1 MTRLSD
7 EIRTDTGWD
16 IIEDRHVADRAVTI
30 GSNFLVGNGYLG
42 YRATRPD
49 QTADDFVAC
58 TVSDTYDM
66 ADGRWRELCNAPNGL
81 LVDLALDGRR
91 LQFSSNRDAMV
102 ALDLRNGL
110 HEQRSTWTTIDGG
123 GVEVTVRRFAGL
135 HDLHLLGQE
144 LTVVPLDEG
153 ELDVVAGI
161 DARVWSLNGNHFCAN
176 DDVEVGDVLV
186 HQALT
191 VERGTSLVV
200 ASHTT
205 VDDVPGSEAERLT
218 DDQRMVRRW
227 SVPITAGVPVVI
239 TTWSSVASSNDIV
252 EPIGHT
258 LDSVRRARANGFE
271 VELGASAAA
280 WSRFWEHSDVRIEG
294 DVRAQAAL
302 RFCLYHNRIATPA
315 HSDRLPVGARGL
327 SCQAY
332 QGAAFWDQEIFNLPA
347 FLFTEPD
354 IARNLLVY
362 RWRTLDGARRKAKR
376 LGYDGAFYAW
386 ISGDT
391 GDELCPDFFFV
402 DVLTGRPIRNHF
414 NDWQI
419 HVSPDISY
427 TVWRFWKLTADWEFM
442 VDHGAEMLFEVAR
455 FCHSFV
461 LYNEH
466 RDRYECRQLLGPDE
480 WHENVHNDAYTN
492 HLVHMALSHAIDAIA
507 LFERRDPGALDALF
521 ERLDLDESDI
531 EAWHRVRDRLHL
543 PAPHPETGVIEQFD
557 GFFDLEECWPEDLDD
572 RVIDHGEY
580 WGHPNGVAV
589 FTQVSKQPAVLQLF
603 HLDHTLPLEI
613 QGANYSY
620 YEPRCAHG
628 SSLSHSVHALVAT
641 RLGLLDEAYRYFWQ
655 TATIDLLSTSKAVVG
670 GTFIGGIHTAACGGA
685 YQAAV
690 FGFGGLDAL
699 EGTLVL
705 NPRLPPEWEA
715 LEFEVVLRRQRA
727 SVRAEQHQLTVTAGH
742 GNTAAIPVQC
752 RDDAVVQLE
761 PGRSLVRP
769 GDHHPWI

>member
-91 LQFSSNRDAMV
+91 LQFSSNRDATV

-205 VDDVPGSEAERLT
+205 VDDVAGSEAERLT
-218 DDQRMVRRW
+218 DEQRMVRRW

-239 TTWSSVASSNDIV
+239 TTWCAVASSNDVV

-258 LDSVRRARANGFE
+258 LDSVRRASANGFE
-271 VELGASAAA
+271 AELGASAAA

-332 QGAAFWDQEIFNLPA
+332 QGAAFWDQEIFNLPS

-521 ERLDLDESDI
+521 ERLDLDESDV
-531 EAWHRVRDRLHL
+531 EAWHRVRDRLYL

-727 SVRAEQHQLTVTAGH
+727 SVRAEQHRVIVTAH
-742 GNTAAIPVQC
+742 PDNTESIPVKC
-752 RDDAVVQLE
+752 RDAALARLE
-761 PGRSLVRP
+761 PGASIIRE
-769 GDHHPWI
+769 GDHEPWV

>member
-16 IIEDRHVADRAVTI
+16 VVEDQLIADRAVTI

-58 TVSDTYDM
+58 TVTDTYDM

-81 LVDLALDGRR
+81 LVELALDGHR
-91 LQFSSNRDAMV
+91 LEFSPNREAEV
-102 ALDLRNGL
+102 SLDMRDGQLVR
-110 HEQRSTWTTIDGG
+110 RSTWTSIKGG
-123 GVEVTVRRFAGL
+123 GARITVRRFASL

-144 LTVVPLDEG
+144 ITVTPLDDG
-153 ELDVVAGI
+153 ELLVSAGI
-161 DARVWSLNGNHFCAN
+161 DARVWSLNGDHFCAN
-176 DDVEVGDVLV
+176 HDLEMGDVLV

-200 ASHTT
+200 ASRTT
-205 VDDVPGSEAERLT
+205 VDGEPGGPVRCTAEQ
-218 DDQRMVRRW
+218 QRAVRRW
-227 SVPITAGVPVVI
+227 SVPAKGDVPVVI
-239 TTWSSVASSNDIV
+239 TTWCAVATSNDDADPTELAVASV
-252 EPIGHT
+252 H
-258 LDSVRRARANGFE
+258 RATTNGFAT
-271 VELGASAAA
+271 ELAASRTA
-280 WSRFWEHSDVRIEG
+280 WDDFWARSDVRIEG
-294 DVRAQAAL
+294 DIGAQAAL
-302 RFCLYHNRIATPA
+302 RFCLYHNRIAAPA
-315 HSDRLPVGARGL
+315 HSDRLPIGARGL

-347 FLFTEPD
+347 FLFTDPD

-362 RWRTLDGARRKAKR
+362 RWRTLDGARRKAQR

-391 GDELCPDFFFV
+391 GDELCPDFFFI

-427 TVWRFWKLTADWEFM
+427 TVWRFWKVTADWDFM
-442 VDHGAEMLFEVAR
+442 VDHGAEMLFEIAR

-492 HLVHMALSHAIDAIA
+492 HLVHMAFSHAIGAIE
-507 LFERRDPGALDALF
+507 LFEERDPGALAALF
-521 ERLDLDESDI
+521 ERLSLDATDV
-531 EAWHRVRDRLHL
+531 EAWHRVRNKLYL
-543 PAPHPETGVIEQFD
+543 PQPHAETGVIEQFD
-557 GFFDLEECWPEDLDD
+557 GFFGLEECWPEDLVA

-580 WGHPNGVAV
+580 WGFPNGVAV
-589 FTQVSKQPAVLQLF
+589 FTQVSKQPAVVQLF
-603 HLDHTLPLEI
+603 HLDHTFPLDI
-613 QGANYSY
+613 QGANYTY

-641 RLGLLDEAYRYFWQ
+641 RLGLLEEAYRYFWQ
-655 TATIDLLSTSKAVVG
+655 TATIDLLSSSKAVVG

-699 EGTLVL
+699 EGALVL
-705 NPRLPPEWEA
+705 NPRLPPQWEA
-715 LEFEVVLRRQRA
+715 LEFTVTLRRQRA
-727 SVRAEQHQLTVTAGH
+727 DVRAEHHQVTITADP

-769 GDHHPWI
+769 GDHHPWV